1 MSRKI
6 ITEVRKLREGT
17 RYRLISILSV
27 VAFVLLWQFLLTPMF
42 GTIFLPG
49 PSTILRGASELLLQ
63 KKTLLNYCI
72 VSLNRIMVGWIVGSA
87 IGIIVG
93 LLIGNFK
100 VIKSMVDPFIH
111 FLSFIPAIA
120 LLTAFMIW
128 FGVGE
133 LSKIMLIIFATGFT
147 VMINTAT
154 GVVAIEE
161 EKIQAARSLGA
172 NRVQVFFYLTIP
184 ATIPYIYIGMRLA
197 MRSSFLVIVAAEM
210 LAASSGIGYLI
221 WNSRLFFKI
230 DWMYVGIL
238 TLGLLGF
245 IVDRLWRKIGNTV
258 LRRYVREVGR
268 Y

>member
-1 MSRKI
+1 MTNLHRLKAGM
-6 ITEVRKLREGT
+6 K
-17 RYRLISILSV
+17 YRLISILSV
-27 VAFVLLWQFLLTPMF
+27 AAFVLLWQFVLTPVF
-42 GTIFLPG
+42 GTIFLPP
-49 PSTILRGASELLLQ
+49 PSAILRGAAELLFER
-63 KKTLLNYCI
+63 KILLSYCL
-72 VSLNRIMVGWIVGSA
+72 VSLNRVMTGWIIGSV
-87 IGIIVG
+87 IGVIVG
-93 LLIGNFK
+93 LLIGNSR
-100 VIKSMVDPFIH
+100 VIKSAADPFIH

-120 LLTAFMIW
+120 LLTVFMIW

-154 GVVAIEE
+154 GVGAIEE

-172 NRVQVFFYLTIP
+172 SSLQVFFHVTIP
-184 ATIPYIYIGMRLA
+184 ATVPYIYVGMRLA
-197 MRSSFLVIVAAEM
+197 MRSSFLVIIAAEM

-230 DWMYVGIL
+230 NWMYVGIIM
-238 TLGLLGF
+238 LGLLGF
-245 IVDRLWRKIGNTV
+245 VADRLWRKIGNTV